1 MFYEIYAVAVAAAL
15 CANAYDIVV
24 TEEGIKAGVA
34 VEGNDWLVGPK
45 PSALALYLRDGLINL
60 PFIALPLVSHILG
73 NDPLAYGSLA
83 GLAVIAIK
91 HVMGGRAWAKLL
103 LKK

>member
-1 MFYEIYAVAVAAAL
+1 MFYEVYAVALAAAV
-15 CANAYDIVV
+15 AGNAYDIYT
-24 TEEGIKAGVA
+24 TEKGLKAGVG

-60 PFIALPLVSHILG
+60 PFIALPLISHILG
-73 NDPLAYGSLA
+73 NDPVAYGSLA

-91 HVMGGRAWAKLL
+91 HVMGGRAWTKL

>member
-1 MFYEIYAVAVAAAL
+1 MFYEVYAVALAAAL
-15 CANAYDIVV
+15 AGNAYDIYT
-24 TEEGIKAGVA
+24 TEKGLKAGVA

-45 PSALALYLRDGLINL
+45 PSALALALRDGLIDS